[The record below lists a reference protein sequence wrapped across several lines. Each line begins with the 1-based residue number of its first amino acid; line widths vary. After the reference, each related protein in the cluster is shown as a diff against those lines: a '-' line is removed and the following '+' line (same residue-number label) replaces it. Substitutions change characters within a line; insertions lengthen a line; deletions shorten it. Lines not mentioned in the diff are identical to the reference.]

1 MLTLR
6 IIPFALGLL
15 FIAGV
20 AINVSKPAAAEKA
33 VEQNIE
39 KVWQPVE
46 ALKTTS
52 EMLQPGLITPTSE
65 ADDVWG
71 TVMAESES
79 ITRPLN
85 KSNNSFSSASS
96 SSHWLTLWLD
106 FFISPAY
113 AEVLFDISNDA
124 IFELQNRMA
133 ERHKKLQRFY
143 DIGAIGLTNDGLIAW
158 HDFTNVPLE
167 SLRKVRR
174 WIEQENLDR
183 LNLYYQMAVA
193 SGHPKWEASIRA
205 TFAKRWVK
213 RAKPGWWYQDENR
226 QWQRKE

>member
-1 MLTLR
+1 MHE
-6 IIPFALGLL
+6 PFALGLL

-33 VEQNIE
+33 VDQIIE
-39 KVWQPVE
+39 KVWQPIEV
-46 ALKTTS
+46 LKTTS
-52 EMLQPGLITPTSE
+52 KKQLLPLNTPTSE

-71 TVMAESES
+71 TVMAELEPT
-79 ITRPLN
+79 TRPLN
-85 KSNNSFSSASS
+85 ESNKSLTPASS

-113 AEVLFDISNDA
+113 ADVLFNISNDA
-124 IFELQNRMA
+124 IFVLQNRMA

-158 HDFTNVPLE
+158 HDFANVPLG

-183 LNLYYQMAVA
+183 LNLYYQMAAA
-193 SGHPKWEASIRA
+193 SGHSKWEASIRA
-205 TFAKRWVK
+205 TFAKRWIK